1 MNIVTNPNSDD
12 ISNKIVEK
20 QKEKLICSENI
31 NILQDE
37 RYRIEKQFLE
47 IRENIRKGK
56 LVLGRL
62 NTEIEI
68 LEREYWKSKG

>member
-1 MNIVTNPNSDD
+1 MNINLNSDD

-20 QKEKLICSENI
+20 QKEKLVCSENI
-31 NILQDE
+31 NTLQEE
-37 RYRIEKQFLE
+37 RYRIEKLFLE
-47 IRENIRKGK
+47 IKENIRKGK